1 MTIFDFS
8 DIHSHTPGEG
18 RVLSV
23 DVTDQAD
30 VARLEP
36 GQYFTAGVH
45 PWNADK
51 PVDWSMLVQLLGS
64 PFCVGIGECGLD
76 RRRGPALDVQEAVL
90 RRQLD
95 IAQGLDMPVVLHIV
109 GATDRLLALR
119 KEYGRQIPWIV
130 HGFRGKGATA
140 RQLAEAGIHVSL
152 GKNFNAEV
160 PLAVDPVFI
169 HHETD

>member
-1 MTIFDFS
+1 MTIFEFS
-8 DIHSHTPGEG
+8 DIHSHTPGDG

-23 DVTDQAD
+23 DVTDPAD

-51 PVDWSMLVQLLGS
+51 PVDWAMLGELLGS

-76 RRRGPALDVQEAVL
+76 RRRGPDLDVQEEVL

-95 IAQGLDMPVVLHIV
+95 MARSSGMPVVLHVV
-109 GATDRLLALR
+109 GAIDRVLALR
-119 KEYGRQIPWIV
+119 KEYGRGVPWII
-130 HGFRGKGATA
+130 HGFRGKAATA
-140 RQLAEAGIHVSL
+140 RQLVAAGIHLSL

-160 PLAVDPVFI
+160 PEAVDPAFI